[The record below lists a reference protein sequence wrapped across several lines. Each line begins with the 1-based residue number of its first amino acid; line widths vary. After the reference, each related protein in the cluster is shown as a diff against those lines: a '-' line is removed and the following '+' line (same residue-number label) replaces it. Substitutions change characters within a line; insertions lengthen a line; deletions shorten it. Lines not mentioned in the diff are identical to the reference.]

1 MVRYGMLSLA
11 TREPNTLQE
20 ALADENWQRAM
31 DEEYDALMRNQT
43 WHLVQPR
50 PGQNVIDCKR
60 VYKIKRRSDGNIH
73 RYKARLIAKGF
84 KQRYRIDYE
93 ETFSPMV
100 KAATILLILS
110 LAVTNGWIICQL
122 DVKNV
127 FLHDILEEE
136 VYLR

>member
-100 KAATILLILS
+100 KAVTIRLILS
-110 LAVTNGWIICQL
+110 LVVTNGWIICQL